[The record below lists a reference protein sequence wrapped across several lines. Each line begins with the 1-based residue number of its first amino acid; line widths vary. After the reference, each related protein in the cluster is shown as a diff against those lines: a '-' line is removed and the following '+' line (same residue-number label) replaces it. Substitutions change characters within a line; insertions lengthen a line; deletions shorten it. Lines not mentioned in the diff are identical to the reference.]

1 MSQKSVGEPAGNGG
15 KRIAGLEARLG
26 ILTWFAPMLVISVLV
41 ALNPEHRTLIPL
53 YRSAAS
59 AWWAGKNLY
68 DGPAGMNY
76 LPQFAVLFSPF
87 YFLPVPFG
95 DILWRWCQAV
105 VLSAG
110 LWSLCKD
117 VANSGM
123 RQAEPLDAPCSPLT
137 SSRIFFYAS
146 LITMPLCLA
155 ALRNGQANGL
165 LAGLGLCSTA
175 LLARRKWWWAAASI
189 VLAIGIKPLGI
200 VMLLLAAAFYAPL
213 RLRILTA
220 IGLLAVFPFLFAPA
234 GYVSAQFYA
243 FFTNI
248 GKCAAVHQNRFADIG
263 GIMRTFGI
271 EMPRP
276 ISVSVRIGAGGIFLW
291 LWLAGAKR
299 LGEPFRATWLLTLA
313 STYLMLFNPM
323 NEANSYVILAPAF
336 GLWAPAAF
344 SAARRRW
351 FGWLTVAICLSMSL
365 FPALLH
371 PVFGNY
377 FALFWCPLMAAIF
390 ISILAWL
397 ILGEG
402 EAWSGKTLGAR
413 CCVSHAA

>member
-1 MSQKSVGEPAGNGG
+1 MVQKSVDEPAGNGS
-15 KRIAGLEARLG
+15 KKISGLEARLG

-41 ALNPEHRTLIPL
+41 ALNPQHRTLIPL
-53 YRSAAS
+53 YRSAAG

-68 DGPAGMNY
+68 AGPGGMNY

-105 VLSAG
+105 LLSAG
-110 LWSLCKD
+110 LWSLCKELAD
-117 VANSGM
+117 SAMG
-123 RQAEPLDAPCSPLT
+123 QTGPLDAPCSSLA
-137 SSRIFFYAS
+137 SYRIFFYAS
-146 LITMPLCLA
+146 LLTMPLCLG

-175 LLARRKWWWAAASI
+175 LLARRRWWWAAALI
-189 VLAIGIKPLGI
+189 VLSIGIKPLGI

-220 IGLLAVFPFLFAPA
+220 IGALAVFPFLFAHA

-243 FFTNI
+243 FFANI
-248 GKCAAVHQNRFADIG
+248 GRCAAVHQNRFADIG
-263 GIMRTFGI
+263 GIARAFGI
-271 EMPRP
+271 ELPRA
-276 ISVSVRIGAGGIFLW
+276 ISVTARLVAGGGFLW
-291 LWLAGAKR
+291 LWLAGGKR
-299 LGEPFRATWLLTLA
+299 LREPFRAMWLLTLV
-313 STYLMLFNPM
+313 SSYLMLFNPM
-323 NEANSYVILAPAF
+323 NEANSYAILAPAF

-344 SAARRRW
+344 SVTLRRW

-365 FPALLH
+365 LPALLH

-377 FALFWCPLMAAIF
+377 FALFWCPLMTALF
-390 ISILAWL
+390 IGILAWL
-397 ILGEG
+397 ILAED
-402 EAWSGKTLGAR
+402 EVWSGKTLGAGF
-413 CCVSHAA
+413 CVSQAA